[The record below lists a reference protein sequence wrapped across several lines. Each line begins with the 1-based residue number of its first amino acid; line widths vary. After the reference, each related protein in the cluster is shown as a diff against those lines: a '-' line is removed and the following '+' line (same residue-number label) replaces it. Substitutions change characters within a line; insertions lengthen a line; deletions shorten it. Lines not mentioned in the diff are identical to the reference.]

1 MKRWMT
7 ALCFLGLLV
16 ATPAFAG
23 TLEALDGMLDSAEK
37 ILGAADRTRP
47 SASSGISYA
56 EPQGFTATVNGD
68 DYYLTIYKDR
78 VHTVYYVG
86 DGEGALLFK
95 ITQRTPTSF
104 SATCV
109 ADVSYDKWN
118 KKHPKGT
125 MTGTLS
131 GDALTVVF
139 SSPDVNVSGSGK
151 KRMTVKRV
159 NEDVSEFIQS
169 RKYLFSRPLK

>member
-16 ATPAFAG
+16 ATPACAG

-95 ITQRTPTSF
+95 ITQRTLTSF

-109 ADVSYDKWN
+109 ADVSDGAWN
-118 KKHPKGT
+118 NSHPKGT

-131 GDALTVVF
+131 GDVLTVVF

-151 KRMTVKRV
+151 TRMTVKRV

-169 RKYLFSRPLK
+169 KKSIFTRTLK

>member
-1 MKRWMT
+1 MKRGMT
-7 ALCFLGLLV
+7 VLCFLGLL
-16 ATPAFAG
+16 ATTPAFAG

-37 ILGAADRTRP
+37 ILGAADGTQS
-47 SASSGISYA
+47 SASSGISCA
-56 EPQGFTATVNGD
+56 EPQGFTTTVNGD

-78 VHTVYYVG
+78 IHTVYYVG

-95 ITQRTPTSF
+95 MTERTPTSF

-109 ADVSYDKWN
+109 ADVSDGAWN
-118 KKHPKGT
+118 DSHPKGT

-131 GDALTVVF
+131 GDTLTVVF

-151 KRMTVKRV
+151 TRMTVKRV
-159 NEDVSEFIQS
+159 NEDVSEFIRS
-169 RKYLFSRPLK
+169 RKSIFTRPLK